1 MIKKLLT
8 VIVAI
13 GGFIYFIKKS
23 KHSSTKQRLLAIDQ
37 PFAEQEGAYV
47 KLKNDV

>member
-1 MIKKLLT
+1 MVKKLLT

-13 GGFIYFIKKS
+13 GGLFFYLKKS

-37 PFAEQEGAYV
+37 PFSEQ
-47 KLKNDV
+47 